1 MQQGLLRQ
9 PSALSTFLFRSEFSS
24 HLMTVG
30 TRIETSW
37 ETSKGRR
44 APAFSLAAQARG
56 PHWLLGSRSEAFREQ
71 VEVPQKASY
80 GEGCARDFDPGRGSL
95 LLQPPSLC
103 AGACS
108 PSSQH
113 GARSGRGTEHAGRG
127 ACFRGQDRR
136 RSKGAVREVLPLLER
151 NRLDLRRLCQ
161 APPPSLLSR
170 WPRRSARC

>member
-1 MQQGLLRQ
+1 MTQGASPAVSRR
-9 PSALSTFLFRSEFSS
+9 RSKL

-37 ETSKGRR
+37 EMSKGRR

-71 VEVPQKASY
+71 IEEPRKASY
-80 GEGCARDFDPGRGSL
+80 GEGYARDFDPGRGSL

-113 GARSGRGTEHAGRG
+113 GARSGRGTEHAAPAVSHVVVFGG
-127 ACFRGQDRR
+127 AFC
-136 RSKGAVREVLPLLER
+136 P
-151 NRLDLRRLCQ
+151 
-161 APPPSLLSR
+161 
-170 WPRRSARC
+170 